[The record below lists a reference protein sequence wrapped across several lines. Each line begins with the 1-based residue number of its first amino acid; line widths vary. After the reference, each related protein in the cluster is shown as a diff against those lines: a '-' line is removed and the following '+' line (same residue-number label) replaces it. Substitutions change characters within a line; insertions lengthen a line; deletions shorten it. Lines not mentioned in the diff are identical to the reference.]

1 MSLPGK
7 RRLVPQSPCQ
17 AAFCP
22 GSGSARFRMRD
33 PTAAAASRVAQEG
46 LYGTGR
52 AFSASIF
59 SAFVGTATGSA
70 VDGVRRGSSG
80 MVIAFAGHASTQ
92 ARHLVHSL
100 HAACEKIGRAS
111 CRERVFATV

>member
-33 PTAAAASRVAQEG
+33 QTAAAASRVAQE
-46 LYGTGR
+46 
-52 AFSASIF
+52 AFDKYFPTERTEDLKLI
-59 SAFVGTATGSA
+59 VTYDQNT
-70 VDGVRRGSSG
+70 DD
-80 MVIAFAGHASTQ
+80 
-92 ARHLVHSL
+92 
-100 HAACEKIGRAS
+100 AAA
-111 CRERVFATV
+111 AADDAAN

>member
-7 RRLVPQSPCQ
+7 RRLAPQSPCQ

-33 PTAAAASRVAQEG
+33 QTAAAASRVAQEG
-46 LYGTGR
+46 AYGTGCVS
-52 AFSASIF
+52 SAST
-59 SAFVGTATGSA
+59 SATFVGTATGSV

-100 HAACEKIGRAS
+100 HAARDS
-111 CRERVFATV
+111 